1 MEVKH
6 ISSIFQRAVTWKR
19 LLSHSPRRGMGSCF
33 CVVSTFTIIIVAVV
47 VNYWVRFHSSLEA
60 ISMKLGGYIGHGP
73 NSSYPHF

>member
-1 MEVKH
+1 
-6 ISSIFQRAVTWKR
+6 
-19 LLSHSPRRGMGSCF
+19 MGSCF